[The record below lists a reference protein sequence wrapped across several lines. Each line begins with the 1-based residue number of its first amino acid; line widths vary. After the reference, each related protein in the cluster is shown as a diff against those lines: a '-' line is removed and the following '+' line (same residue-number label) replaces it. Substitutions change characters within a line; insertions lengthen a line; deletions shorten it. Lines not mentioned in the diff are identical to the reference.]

1 MRVKRTHAGLAE
13 WQTRPT
19 QNRLSV
25 RTCGFKS
32 HIRHRSP
39 VSGAGSFVRVWI
51 GWLEFDILLGD
62 VHSLKQKRSVV
73 RPLVADL
80 RRLEVSVAEVGEHE
94 LHRRARV
101 GVAVTSGDPAHVT
114 RVLDAAERL
123 VAERPEI
130 ELLSA
135 QRRLASSDD

>member
-1 MRVKRTHAGLAE
+1 VRPECTHAGLAE

-32 HIRHRSP
+32 HIRHRWP
-39 VSGAGSFVRVWI
+39 TIEPGSVERVWI

-62 VHSLKQKRSVV
+62 VHSLKQKRAVI

-80 RRLEVSVAEVGEHE
+80 RRLEVSVAEVGDHD
-94 LHRRARV
+94 LHRRGRI
-101 GVAVTSGDPAHVT
+101 GVAVTSGDSAHVT
-114 RVLDAAERL
+114 RVLDAAERI

-130 ELLSA
+130 VLLSA
-135 QRRLASSDD
+135 RRRLANSDD

>member
-1 MRVKRTHAGLAE
+1 VRPVRTHAGLAE

-32 HIRHRSP
+32 HIRHRCG
-39 VSGAGSFVRVWI
+39 VSSAGTVGRVWI

-62 VHSLKQKRSVV
+62 VHSLKQKRAVI
-73 RPLVADL
+73 RPLVAEL
-80 RRLEVSVAEVGEHE
+80 RRLEVSVAEVGDHD
-94 LHRRARV
+94 LHRRARI
-101 GVAVTSGDPAHVT
+101 GVAVTAGDSAHVT
-114 RVLDAAERL
+114 RVLDGAERL

-135 QRRLASSDD
+135 RRRLANSDD